1 MRGSARLADGSTD
14 VVVIGGGAI
23 GCATAWELARRGAR
37 VTLLERGVPGRESTW
52 AAAGMLSPLGESPR
66 DDAYLALSIA
76 SLDRY
81 AAFAESLQAAIGEDL
96 EYRTD
101 GKLYVALEEAKRPA
115 LDAVFGRGA
124 AFGVERLDAERA
136 RSLEPALS
144 ESVTG
149 AVLVRRDHRIDNRR
163 LGAALAAAAASAG
176 VDVRAHTPAREV
188 RTTPRPGGGVA
199 VREVVDD
206 AGTAIPARSVVIAA
220 GAWSGALAGLAYPV
234 PVRPVRGQMFS
245 VRAGEVAPC
254 EAAGAPLLERVIM
267 TSDCYVIPRANGTV
281 LVGATVEDVGFAP
294 GPTPFGI
301 RTLAAAAAAALPVLG
316 ELPIVETWAGYRPG
330 TPDEMP
336 ILGADPDVEGLYY
349 ATGHFRSG
357 ILLAPITAEIIA
369 DLITGAAPAV
379 EIAPFGVQ
387 RFRR

>member
-1 MRGSARLADGSTD
+1 MADGSTD

-52 AAAGMLSPLGESPR
+52 AAAGMLSPLGESLR

-245 VRAGEVAPC
+245 VRAGEVVPG

-357 ILLAPITAEIIA
+357 ILLAPITAEVIA